1 VSDESVTVR
10 GGHADNVALE
20 FDRGGR
26 VVAHREQDMH
36 GRLRVVD
43 SLRFVAALAVVFF
56 HYTGRDSVAWGESV
70 RDVFPFLS
78 RFTVY
83 GGFGPYLFFMIS
95 GFVILMSTWG
105 RSVPSFLGSRVG
117 RLYPAYWF
125 AVVFTG
131 LVLVTNQDLLGAA
144 WDAVGPAGAVLN
156 LTMFQTAFG
165 VEHLDGA
172 FWTLW
177 VELKFY
183 LLLLGMALI
192 GITRER
198 MLALCLV
205 WPVVGALAERTD
217 SVLLSEI
224 LVPKYAP
231 FFCIG
236 ILIYLVYREGWSAS
250 IGLLLGLNY
259 CIALWVCSA
268 HYILW
273 SERVAGVPVSF
284 RALAVL
290 LTLCIAALV
299 VATLTPV
306 SRVDWRWLTVLGAL
320 TYPLY
325 VIHQVSGWVL
335 LNRLGPVLPAY
346 VALVVVIAL
355 MLVLA
360 YLVHRYVERPLGSRL
375 RRAVERDLT
384 GALARRQPAASRPEA
399 FDRHDSTLR
408 HGADRGRRLP
418 PLPSS
423 GLSAEPA
430 GRTGELVDAAGAR

>member
-1 VSDESVTVR
+1 MATAPEVGAE
-10 GGHADNVALE
+10 
-20 FDRGGR
+20 
-26 VVAHREQDMH
+26 

-43 SLRFVAALAVVFF
+43 LLRFAAALAVVFF

-95 GFVILMSTWG
+95 GFLILMSTWG
-105 RSVPSFLGSRVG
+105 RSVPSFIGSRVG

-125 AVVFTG
+125 AVVLTG
-131 LVLVTNQDLLGAA
+131 LVVYTHRDLLVGE
-144 WDAVGPAGAVLN
+144 WDAVGPAGAALN
-156 LTMFQTAFG
+156 LTMFQSAFG
-165 VEHLDGA
+165 VPHLDGA
-172 FWTLW
+172 YWTLW

-205 WPVVGALAERTD
+205 WPVAGAWAERTD
-217 SVLLSEI
+217 SLLLAE
-224 LVPKYAP
+224 LLMPKYAP
-231 FFCIG
+231 FFCLG
-236 ILIYLVYREGWSAS
+236 ILLYLIHREGWSAG

-259 CIALWVCSA
+259 CIALWVCA
-268 HYILW
+268 VHYIPW
-273 SERVAGVPVSF
+273 SERVAGAPVSF

-290 LTLCIAALV
+290 LTLSIAALA
-299 VATLTPV
+299 VATLTRV

-325 VIHQVSGWVL
+325 VIHQVTGWVL
-335 LNRLGPVLPAY
+335 LHRLGPVLPAY
-346 VALVVVIAL
+346 VALVAVVSL

-360 YLVHRYVERPLGSRL
+360 YLVHRYVERPSGARL

-384 GALARRQPAASRPEA
+384 GVLPRRAPVA
-399 FDRHDSTLR
+399 DHHDGTLR
-408 HGADRGRRLP
+408 PVARARGRRLP

-423 GLSAEPA
+423 RVSAERADRA
-430 GRTGELVDAAGAR
+430 GDLVAVGSREPDGR

>member
-1 VSDESVTVR
+1 MTAARRQAPAAWE
-10 GGHADNVALE
+10 
-20 FDRGGR
+20 
-26 VVAHREQDMH
+26 
-36 GRLRVVD
+36 RLRVVD
-43 SLRFVAALAVVFF
+43 SLRFAAALAVVGF
-56 HYTGRDSVAWGESV
+56 HYTGRDSVAWSESV

-78 RFTVY
+78 RFTIY

-105 RSVPSFLGSRVG
+105 RSVPSFVGSRIG

-125 AVVFTG
+125 AVVLTA
-131 LVLVTNQDLLGAA
+131 LVLVTNRSILAD
-144 WDAVGPAGAVLN
+144 WDAVGLPGAALN
-156 LTMFQTAFG
+156 LTMFQSAFG
-165 VEHLDGA
+165 VPHLDGA

-205 WPVVGALAERTD
+205 WPVLGALAARWN
-217 SVLLSEI
+217 SPLLTEL

-236 ILIYLVYREGWSAS
+236 ILIYLLHREGWSAAT
-250 IGLLLGLNY
+250 GLLLAMNY
-259 CIALWVCSA
+259 CFALWVCAA
-268 HYILW
+268 HYIPW
-273 SERVAGVPVSF
+273 SVRVAGAPVSF
-284 RALAVL
+284 RALVVL
-290 LTLCIAALV
+290 LTLCVAALA
-299 VATLTPV
+299 VATLTRV
-306 SRVDWRWLTVLGAL
+306 SRVDWRWLTFLGAL

-335 LNRLGPVLPAY
+335 LNRLGTVLPAY
-346 VALVVVIAL
+346 AALTLVMAL

-360 YLVHRYVERPLGSRL
+360 YLVHRYVERPFGGRL
-375 RRAVERDLT
+375 RRAVERDLYRT
-384 GALARRQPAASRPEA
+384 PARREPIAGGHDGTVHPAGAGRSRP
-399 FDRHDSTLR
+399 
-408 HGADRGRRLP
+408 LP

-423 GLSAEPA
+423 RVPVERSGDLLDPVPPGP
-430 GRTGELVDAAGAR
+430 GRR